1 MCGVVWVTVLWWV
14 LGVTL
19 YVVLCCGWCFVPAY
33 GGGVLSCAGVVG
45 DWTELLWAC
54 FGHGFLVV
62 LCGCLVFG
70 VWAVLGAWL

>member
-1 MCGVVWVTVLWWV
+1 M
-14 LGVTL
+14 
-19 YVVLCCGWCFVPAY
+19 
-33 GGGVLSCAGVVG
+33 LSCAGVVG

>member
-1 MCGVVWVTVLWWV
+1 MW
-14 LGVTL
+14 
-19 YVVLCCGWCFVPAY
+19 CCVA
-33 GGGVLSCAGVVG
+33 GGVLFRLTGVSLAGVIG

-62 LCGCLVFG
+62 LCGCLVGVAFGWCDVGFG